1 MRSGSKEIIKM
12 EGWKNERG
20 KEEEEGL
27 KRGKEWSK
35 MEGGERGGTEER
47 KRKSGF
53 KKTNES
59 KKERFKIRGRK

>member
-27 KRGKEWSK
+27 KRGKE
-35 MEGGERGGTEER
+35 
-47 KRKSGF
+47 
-53 KKTNES
+53 
-59 KKERFKIRGRK
+59 